1 MPVPPPVICDES
13 VKRRPSWLW
22 WRSPPRRIR
31 SQASEASPKLE
42 NCYRRRF
49 DMALAPLAR
58 AIEGQLCEYF
68 ATGPHIDRV
77 TARPKSVERFLAKA
91 QTYEHEK
98 LKYRIRWNRSQSLIL
113 GGAV

>member
-1 MPVPPPVICDES
+1 
-13 VKRRPSWLW
+13 
-22 WRSPPRRIR
+22 
-31 SQASEASPKLE
+31 
-42 NCYRRRF
+42 
-49 DMALAPLAR
+49 MALAPLAR

-98 LKYRIRWNRSQSLIL
+98 LKYSEPLRQIQDQVEPFTVPDPRRCGIVTRL
-113 GGAV
+113 GCFR